1 MNATVVPLAVEAQG
15 TPAKTLE
22 KRLKNMGIETRIT
35 ELQKTVSIHT
45 SRILQK
51 ILEVWGVLL
60 TPYLKNKSYPLV
72 EVNVRLFSNNN
83 NDNNYNPSGL

>member
-1 MNATVVPLAVEAQG
+1 MNVTVVPLAVEAQG

-22 KRLKNMGIETRIT
+22 KRLKNIGIETKIT

-51 ILEVWGVLL
+51 ILEV
-60 TPYLKNKSYPLV
+60 
-72 EVNVRLFSNNN
+72 
-83 NDNNYNPSGL
+83 